1 MDPSGPRLIMSLP
14 SFVQRAAQD
23 SAERQLAC
31 QDLIRGW
38 ARQNVDLVRLSWCD
52 QHGGLRTKSLTTA
65 AAAKALEQGI
75 TMVGTV
81 LLKDSA
87 DKTAYAVFEPGAP
100 GLPEGFAGASNLI
113 LLPDPA
119 SYQRLPWTP
128 RTGWLRCEAF
138 FPDGRPVR
146 LDTRHV
152 LQSSLRQLATMGY
165 GLRCGLEIEF
175 HIYRLVAPDAGKT
188 PQDRNPYLADWPGLA
203 PEVEMIHP
211 GYHLLSELW
220 LDRSDEALQ
229 IVRETAVGLGLPLIS
244 LEIELGPSQVE
255 AVFDVTDALQA
266 ADNMVLFRSAV
277 TQALRRKGYIATFMC
292 RPPFPNIMS
301 SGWHLHQS
309 LSDLKTGANACMRD
323 APAPGSQAQDAN
335 HTLSDPGCAYLAGLL
350 DHADAVCAFSV
361 PSINAYA
368 RFRPKAMAPLHA
380 LWGKDNRG
388 AMLRVIGQAQD
399 NATRIENRVGEPAAN
414 PYLTMAAQIT
424 AGLNGITQAR
434 VAPSAADNPY
444 DPNPASS
451 SGATALPKSL
461 QAAIEA
467 LDTHQVM
474 RESLGHDVVD
484 YFCTLKRAELLRYQ
498 EASNPEEW
506 QRREYFSR
514 F

>member
-1 MDPSGPRLIMSLP
+1 MSLP
-14 SFVQRAAQD
+14 SFVQRADQD
-23 SAERQLAC
+23 SPARQLAC
-31 QDLIRGW
+31 QALIQGW
-38 ARQNVDLVRLSWCD
+38 AQKDVDLVRLSWCD
-52 QHGGLRTKSLTTA
+52 QHGGLRTKALTTA

-119 SYQRLPWTP
+119 SYRLLPWAP
-128 RTGWLRCEAF
+128 RTGWLRCQAF
-138 FPDGRPVR
+138 FPDGRPVG
-146 LDTRHV
+146 LDTRYV
-152 LQSSLRQLATMGY
+152 LQKSLRQLATKGY

-175 HIYRLVAPDAGKT
+175 HIYRLIKPESGT
-188 PQDRNPYLADWPGLA
+188 LPPEHNPLLAEWPGLA
-203 PEVEMIHP
+203 PQVEMIHP

-220 LDRSDEALQ
+220 LDRADEALQ
-229 IVRETAVGLGLPLIS
+229 IVRDTALGLGLPLIS

-266 ADNMVLFRSAV
+266 ADNMVLFRSAI
-277 TQALRRKGYIATFMC
+277 TQALLRKGYMATFMC

-309 LSDLKTGANACMRD
+309 LSDLKTGTNAYMR
-323 APAPGSQAQDAN
+323 ASPAVGSQEIDAH
-335 HTLSDPGCAYLAGLL
+335 HTLSEAGCSYLAGLL

-361 PSINAYA
+361 PTVNGYT
-368 RFRPKAMAPLHA
+368 RFRPKAMAPMHA

-399 NATRIENRVGEPAAN
+399 PATRIENRVGEPAAN
-414 PYLTMAAQIT
+414 PYLTMAAQIA
-424 AGLNGITQAR
+424 AGANGWVERRKVPPATL
-434 VAPSAADNPY
+434 NPY
-444 DPNPASS
+444 DPNPC
-451 SGATALPKSL
+451 SGGHATALPRTL
-461 QAAIEA
+461 LAAIQA
-467 LDTHQVM
+467 LDGHRVL
-474 RESLGHDVVD
+474 RESLGDDLVN
-484 YFCTLKRAELLRYQ
+484 YFCTLKRAEWQRFQ
-498 EASNPEEW
+498 EAPDPQEW

-514 F
+514 G

>member
-1 MDPSGPRLIMSLP
+1 MSLP
-14 SFVQRAAQD
+14 PFVQRAAQD
-23 SAERQLAC
+23 SLERQLAC
-31 QDLIRGW
+31 QDLIRSW

-52 QHGGLRTKSLTTA
+52 QHGALRAKALTPT

-100 GLPEGFAGASNLI
+100 GLPEGFAGASNLM
-113 LLPDPA
+113 LLPDPT
-119 SYQRLPWTP
+119 SYRRLPWAP
-128 RTGWLRCEAF
+128 RTGWLRCDAF
-138 FPDGRPVR
+138 FPNGSPVR

-152 LQSSLRQLATMGY
+152 LKSSLRQLATLGY

-175 HIYRLVAPDAGKT
+175 HIYRLVTPEAGKIALAS
-188 PQDRNPYLADWPGLA
+188 NPHLADWPGLA

-211 GYHLLSELW
+211 GYQLLSELW

-229 IVRETAVGLGLPLIS
+229 IVRETALGLGLPLTS
-244 LEIELGPSQVE
+244 LEIEFGPSQVE
-255 AVFDVTDALQA
+255 AVFEVSDALEA
-266 ADNMVLFRSAV
+266 ADNMVLFRSSV
-277 TQALRRKGYIATFMC
+277 TQALRRKGYVATFMC

-309 LSDLKTGANACMRD
+309 LFDLKTGANACMRD
-323 APAPGSQAQDAN
+323 APAVGSRPSDAN
-335 HTLSDPGCAYLAGLL
+335 HTLSDPSCAYLAGLL

-368 RFRPKAMAPLHA
+368 RFRPKAMAPLNA

-414 PYLTMAAQIT
+414 PYLTIAAQIV
-424 AGLNGITQAR
+424 AGISGITEGRR
-434 VAPSAADNPY
+434 VPPATDNPY
-444 DPNPASS
+444 EPSPSS
-451 SGATALPKSL
+451 HPHATALPRSL
-461 QAAIEA
+461 HAAVEA
-467 LDTHQVM
+467 LHVHRVM
-474 RESLGHDVVD
+474 REGLGDDVVD
-484 YFCTLKRAELLRYQ
+484 YFCTLKRAEWQRFQ
-498 EASNPEEW
+498 EASDPEEW